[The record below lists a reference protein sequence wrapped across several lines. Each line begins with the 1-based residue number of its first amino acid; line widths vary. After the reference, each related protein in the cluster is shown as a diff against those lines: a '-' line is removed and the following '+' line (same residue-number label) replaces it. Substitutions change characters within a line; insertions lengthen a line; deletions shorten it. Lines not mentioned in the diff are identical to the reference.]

1 MNIKEEIKKD
11 VFKILKDVDIDSI
24 IIEKPKDKT
33 KGDYAIPCFT
43 FSKVLRKSPI
53 EIANYIK
60 DNLDQKK
67 YEKVEVVNGYLN
79 IFVQKK
85 VIVSYILNKI
95 MTELNNYG
103 SNNIG
108 DSKNIVIEY
117 SSPNIA
123 KPFGIGHLRSTVIGE
138 ALKNIYEKNGY
149 NVYSLDFL
157 GDYGT
162 QFGKVLYAYITWG
175 DEEKVKQNPTKEL
188 KDLYVKFHEEAKL
201 NPELDEQ
208 GRIWFRKLENNDPE
222 ALKLWNWFKEESLK
236 DFKKTY
242 KILGISDFDEYNGE
256 AYYKE
261 KAYDVIE
268 MLKKKNL
275 LEVSEGANVVNI
287 GDDIVPALIQKS
299 DGTSIYITR
308 DLAAYIDR
316 LEKYKF
322 DFDKSID
329 KNVKKRYSSIL
340 NPITLIINGF
350 KKIFDS
356 SVLKKILLIG
366 FFISAMFI
374 MYSVSSICA
383 TLNVKDTDFI
393 KYNSNYLQIRKPNM
407 TLEEYLTLEQNENIN
422 YILPGSSLVSFK
434 FNPRE
439 YYQTN
444 EITLSVNGSLSS
456 TDMISNENIISGAM
470 PENEKQIIL
479 DKMIIQRQIDQEYGY
494 FKMIGILKPEDM
506 IGKQLTLDNIG
517 DFTVVGIV
525 DLSTPSIYVN
535 PTMLINIIQ
544 NAYDSSE
551 TEMIGGIYIRDER
564 EPETEPILDYKLYE
578 DKITLKK
585 GRFPE
590 NDYEVIVNIS
600 HKYDMRLNKTISTMV
615 NDTKLTVVG
624 YYESQEG
631 IDKYLVNNNTVKYKL
646 IREKQ

>member
-11 VFKILKDVDIDSI
+11 VFKILKDIDINSI

-149 NVYSLDFL
+149 KVYSLDFL

-268 MLKKKNL
+268 MLKKKDL

-322 DFDKSID
+322 DEILYVVGNEQTLHFEQLKRVLSKMGYDSNKLKHISFGLMLQNGKKMSTRGGTGLNLQDLLDSSISLANKYIEEKNPTLKDKEEVSKKIGVGAVIFNDLKNYRVNDIDFNLEETLSFTGNTGPYIQYTNARINSLLEHYKENDINYDEIDINDTIWNVIFDLYEFPEVVVKSKDNYDPSEIAKYLLNLSSD
-329 KNVKKRYSSIL
+329 FNKMYANVK
-340 NPITLIINGF
+340 IIDDNNN
-350 KKIFDS
+350 K
-356 SVLKKILLIG
+356 
-366 FFISAMFI
+366 
-374 MYSVSSICA
+374 
-383 TLNVKDTDFI
+383 TN
-393 KYNSNYLQIRKPNM
+393 
-407 TLEEYLTLEQNENIN
+407 
-422 YILPGSSLVSFK
+422 
-434 FNPRE
+434 FNLA
-439 YYQTN
+439 
-444 EITLSVNGSLSS
+444 LS
-456 TDMISNENIISGAM
+456 
-470 PENEKQIIL
+470 KC
-479 DKMIIQRQIDQEYGY
+479 
-494 FKMIGILKPEDM
+494 
-506 IGKQLTLDNIG
+506 
-517 DFTVVGIV
+517 VGIV
-525 DLSTPSIYVN
+525 L
-535 PTMLINIIQ
+535 
-544 NAYDSSE
+544 
-551 TEMIGGIYIRDER
+551 TEG
-564 EPETEPILDYKLYE
+564 
-578 DKITLKK
+578 
-585 GRFPE
+585 
-590 NDYEVIVNIS
+590 
-600 HKYDMRLNKTISTMV
+600 MRLLGIKMPNKM
-615 NDTKLTVVG
+615 
-624 YYESQEG
+624 
-631 IDKYLVNNNTVKYKL
+631 
-646 IREKQ
+646 

>member
-1 MNIKEEIKKD
+1 
-11 VFKILKDVDIDSI
+11 
-24 IIEKPKDKT
+24 
-33 KGDYAIPCFT
+33 
-43 FSKVLRKSPI
+43 
-53 EIANYIK
+53 
-60 DNLDQKK
+60 
-67 YEKVEVVNGYLN
+67 
-79 IFVQKK
+79 
-85 VIVSYILNKI
+85 

-149 NVYSLDFL
+149 KVYSLDFL

-322 DFDKSID
+322 DEILYVVGNEQTLHFEQLKRVLSKMGYDSNKLKHISFGLMLQ
-329 KNVKKRYSSIL
+329 NGKKMSTRGGTGLNLQDLLDSSISL
-340 NPITLIINGF
+340 ANKYIEEKNPTLKDKEEVSKKLVLVLIYLMILKITVLMTLI
-350 KKIFDS
+350 
-356 SVLKKILLIG
+356 LI
-366 FFISAMFI
+366 
-374 MYSVSSICA
+374 
-383 TLNVKDTDFI
+383 
-393 KYNSNYLQIRKPNM
+393 
-407 TLEEYLTLEQNENIN
+407 
-422 YILPGSSLVSFK
+422 
-434 FNPRE
+434 
-439 YYQTN
+439 
-444 EITLSVNGSLSS
+444 
-456 TDMISNENIISGAM
+456 
-470 PENEKQIIL
+470 
-479 DKMIIQRQIDQEYGY
+479 
-494 FKMIGILKPEDM
+494 
-506 IGKQLTLDNIG
+506 
-517 DFTVVGIV
+517 
-525 DLSTPSIYVN
+525 
-535 PTMLINIIQ
+535 
-544 NAYDSSE
+544 
-551 TEMIGGIYIRDER
+551 
-564 EPETEPILDYKLYE
+564 
-578 DKITLKK
+578 
-585 GRFPE
+585 
-590 NDYEVIVNIS
+590 
-600 HKYDMRLNKTISTMV
+600 
-615 NDTKLTVVG
+615 
-624 YYESQEG
+624 
-631 IDKYLVNNNTVKYKL
+631 
-646 IREKQ
+646 